1 MTSIAEETAYYR
13 YSLLLREIDNLR
25 FADGVSSVA
34 LILIQIDNMDEI
46 NHQFGYLG
54 GDKVLRDFASRVTE
68 LSDESRLAFEITG
81 TSFAMLLQ
89 NPQHES
95 QAIAGAQAV
104 ATASEDPILIGSR
117 RAQVSV
123 CMGISMLPEP
133 ASTAE
138 ELLRQCE
145 LALYEA
151 RTRGEFYRVFTP
163 DIADA
168 TITQSWFDIEAAIK
182 QGEIDLHFQPKIN
195 LRTGRL
201 IGAEALSRW
210 QRPTAGEIASGY
222 FLPDVQH
229 LHGDRALFGYVL
241 ETALKQARIWV
252 DRIPDFEI
260 AVNLAPGNL
269 GDKRL
274 CGLVKDALTRSGF
287 SPRQLILEVNESVL
301 TRNYESNLST
311 LNLLRGIGVRTS
323 IDDFGTGF
331 SSLTHLKSIPANE
344 LKIDESFIANISTDQ
359 TDRQIVA
366 SVIQLAHALD
376 WVVVAEGIENAQVME
391 TLLAMGCEV
400 GHGFHFSEALNV
412 EDFESQWIDRFD
424 RAAQ

>member
-1 MTSIAEETAYYR
+1 MSNLSEETAHYR
-13 YSLLLREIDNLR
+13 FSILLREIDNLR
-25 FADGVSSVA
+25 FADGVKTVSLV
-34 LILIQIDNMDEI
+34 LIQIDNMDEI

-54 GDKVLRDFASRVTE
+54 GDKVLRDFSARLADLSTE
-68 LSDESRLAFEITG
+68 QRFAFEITG
-81 TSFAMLLQ
+81 TSFAMLLR
-89 NPQHES
+89 NPLHEGK
-95 QAIAGAQAV
+95 AVEGAELV
-104 ATASEDPILIGSR
+104 AEAAAEPIMIGSR
-117 RAQVSV
+117 GAYVTAR
-123 CMGISMLPEP
+123 MGISMLPEP

-151 RTRGEFYRVFTP
+151 RSKGESHCVFTP

-195 LRTGRL
+195 LRSGRL

-210 QRPTAGEIASGY
+210 QSPSAGEVAPGV
-222 FLPDVQH
+222 FLKNVQH

-241 ETALKQARIWV
+241 DTALKHATAWIE
-252 DRIPDFEI
+252 RIPDFEI

-274 CGLVKDALTRSGF
+274 CGLVRDALARTGF
-287 SPRQLILEVNESVL
+287 PPRQLILEVDESIL
-301 TRNYESNLST
+301 TRNFELNLES
-311 LNLLRGIGVRTS
+311 LNLLRGLGVRTP

-331 SSLTHLKSIPANE
+331 SSLTHLKAIPVDE

-366 SVIQLAHALD
+366 SVIQLARALN
-376 WVVVAEGIENAQVME
+376 WVVVAEGIESAEVMQ
-391 TLLAMGCEV
+391 TLLAMGCEI
-400 GHGFHFSEALNV
+400 GHGFHFSEALDV
-412 EDFESQWIDRFD
+412 ETFERKWVERFA
-424 RAAQ
+424 RAAL